1 MKQFKGYAEGQ
12 DFKGTLKYGDFINLQ
27 DSVIDSINEIQE
39 YITVASG
46 LNLTTTTTGLVSTPG
61 IINWGGYPASMEA
74 TQLPSDQCY
83 IVIASRELDERTIPN
98 GVGASTYFAY
108 VDYIAVVSTTIPD
121 LGVLDEDWNGLK
133 VGDTILKVLP
143 YLYRTHDCI
152 VNLTQMNDLQGNE
165 GDVVN
170 VSGVNGIVRVV
181 GTDKYFQVQGA
192 YTNTDLQSQLGGYI
206 ENTLLVF
213 GGDQDINNVILTLR
227 DEESTQLPLPRT
239 NTLNEMLS
247 QMTDILN
254 RLKTIAF
261 TSNYNDLDVM
271 LEDVSQLQVT
281 LSDQGMLEVPMSGT
295 VSLVLSRIK
304 AWVDNLKEVAVTGQY
319 NDLTGVP
326 TKLSDFENDL
336 VLATVDIPGEIRMI
350 GADVDIPE
358 GWQLADGTNG
368 TLDME
373 GYLPYGATDSVPVG
387 TEVNVSGTAGTAIK
401 ARAVKFIQKLIE
413 TLHSL
418 NVTVVNSASGTVGL
432 TPLGG
437 YTNLSKSIV
446 EGQSISIY
454 AVTKQNMKFGG
465 WSGSTTSTANPLVIS
480 PTADV
485 NLTATFITTYQKTL
499 SCNKSGYLVQIGEGS
514 TPTVGPAAS
523 VVLWT
528 ELAYTVFC
536 QAPKTEHYLINV
548 TNNGTVVP
556 TATQPS
562 TGQSGYIYI
571 GMPASAKNEAI
582 VFKYGDK
589 VLIKYVLS
597 QGSGT
602 INVDSTNVTGQS
614 IYYVPGTSKSITF
627 TPSANYRFDHLRMSV
642 NGATSTNNPY
652 AATFQQNTEVQ
663 AFFIGQ
669 YTLAVQSANSA
680 QGTISIDGAAASASQ
695 SKVVDDGSSH
705 SLTATPTAAYNFAS
719 WTQGGN
725 AISTTNPYNVS
736 GNFTIGGT
744 RTILANFTIKQFNV
758 TLMSPSLES
767 TAINGCTSSGGGTV
781 NYGAS
786 TTLSASAIAGAVFG
800 GWYRDGWSSS
810 KSAESTA
817 NPYTVTNITQAR
829 TYQARFNLASYT
841 VTVTSNNTAYGSVAG
856 GGSKKYASSVTVTA
870 SPAANCRFLRW
881 VEGSNTVSS
890 SASYAFTMPANN
902 RTLQAVFERI
912 MFTITATACAGNCT
926 VTGGGSIQQNS
937 SCTLT
942 ATPSANY
949 RFTGWYENSALV
961 SSANPYTFNVTAN
974 RSICAKV
981 ALNNVTISASSCNT
995 GQGTVS
1001 GGGSY
1006 TIGSSCTLRA
1016 TPTASYNFG
1025 GWWTAC
1031 SGGSNQSNFNPW
1043 TFTVSAALT
1052 TYARFS
1058 IKSFTITANKD
1069 NGVSSVTGAGNYQYG
1084 ATCNLSASIYT
1095 TWYTFRGWFE
1105 GSSQVSTAQQYSFTV
1120 TGSRTLTAQTLTKS
1134 VNVSIVGCWTVPV
1147 VSANRYLGIPVVALN
1162 TIVQN
1167 VRAGNPIN
1175 ARCKYNQNVPGIVGT
1190 TTLGFYRRPNVST
1203 TYTVSGT
1210 DLVVSY
1216 TVDAQDSANP
1226 NWICHS
1232 SVTQK
1237 PSGVICEC
1245 RVINQTMYPISLTG
1259 VMNEYVEANSFTGN
1273 CPMREGQVT
1282 IVSSNPSISQINIQY
1297 YGSQIAMSAYSTTVF
1312 TITSDDL
1319 WASQSNLDPNWN
1331 QEVVQIVVR

>member
-74 TQLPSDQCY
+74 TQLPSGQCY

-98 GVGASTYFAY
+98 GVGASTYYAY

-133 VGDTILKVLP
+133 IGDTILKVLP
-143 YLYRTHDCI
+143 YLYRTHDCV
-152 VNLTQMNDLQGNE
+152 VNLKQMNNLQGNE

-213 GGDQDINNVILTLR
+213 GGDQDINNVVLTLR

-261 TSNYNDLDVM
+261 TSDYNDLDVM

-281 LSDQGMLEVPMSGT
+281 LSEQGMLEVPMSGT
-295 VSLVLSRIK
+295 VSLALSRIK
-304 AWVDNLKEVAVTGQY
+304 AWVDNLKEVAITGQY

-373 GYLPYGATDSVPVG
+373 GYLPYGATDSIPVG
-387 TEVNVSGTAGTAIK
+387 TEVNVSGTAGAVIK

-418 NVTVVNSASGTVGL
+418 NVTVVNSASGSVGL

-454 AVTKQNMKFGG
+454 AVVKQNMKFGG
-465 WSGSTTSTANPLVIS
+465 WSGSLTSTANPLVIN

-556 TATQPS
+556 TASQPS
-562 TGQSGYIYI
+562 TGQLGYIYI

-582 VFKYGDK
+582 VFNYGDK
-589 VLIKYVLS
+589 VLITYRVTG
-597 QGSGT
+597 GSGQ
-602 INVDSTNVTGQS
+602 IKINGVNVDGQS
-614 IYYVPGTSKSITF
+614 IYYVPNESPVTVVME
-627 TPSANYRFDHLRMSV
+627 PSANYRYDKITVSV
-642 NGATSTNNPY
+642 SGLSSHDNPFIYTPWRSTGLLV
-652 AATFQQNTEVQ
+652 T
-663 AFFIGQ
+663 FIGQ

-719 WTQGGN
+719 WTQGGTVV
-725 AISTTNPYNVS
+725 STTNPYNVS
-736 GNFTIGGT
+736 GNFTIGGI
-744 RTILANFTIKQFNV
+744 RTILANFTIKQFIV
-758 TLMSPSLES
+758 SLMTPSLES
-767 TAINGCTSSGGGTV
+767 TVINGCSSSGGGTV
-781 NYGAS
+781 NYDAS
-786 TTLSASAIAGAVFG
+786 CTLTATAIAGAVFA
-800 GWYRDGWSSS
+800 GWFRDGWSSS
-810 KSAESTA
+810 KQPESTA
-817 NPYTVTNITQAR
+817 NPVSFREIRQNR

-870 SPAANCRFLRW
+870 TPTANCRFLRW
-881 VEGSNTVSS
+881 VEGSATVSS
-890 SASYAFTMPANN
+890 TVSYAFTMPASN

-949 RFTGWYENSALV
+949 RFTGWYENDALI

-974 RSICAKV
+974 RSICAQV
-981 ALNNVTISASSCNT
+981 ALNNVTISAASCNT

-1016 TPTASYNFG
+1016 TPTAAYNFG

-1031 SGGSNQSNFNPW
+1031 SGGSQKSSSNPW

-1052 TYARFS
+1052 TYARFN
-1058 IKSFTITANKD
+1058 IKSYTITAQA
-1069 NGVSSVTGAGNYQYG
+1069 GTGITTVTGGGSYQYG
-1084 ATCNLSASIYT
+1084 ATCNLNCTVNTA
-1095 TWYTFRGWFE
+1095 WYSFDGWYE
-1105 GSSQVSTAQQYSFTV
+1105 GNTNVSSSMNYSFTV
-1120 TGSRTLTAQTLTKS
+1120 TGNRTLQARALGGSHYVVVSEAWAIPRPGRNRGPLVASGGSKYVNLNSSASFTGILHVSQNYINASNLNLRVYGSSFSNIVDTTINGTSVVSNSQLANGSWDSAEWQYYQTLTGGPSRATIKFQNYS
-1134 VNVSIVGCWTVPV
+1134 NSFISISGMASGTLSALQTQSLMTDVGTVSITKQSGWISHITITYNGTEALRVVPS
-1147 VSANRYLGIPVVALN
+1147 SAA
-1162 TIVQN
+1162 
-1167 VRAGNPIN
+1167 
-1175 ARCKYNQNVPGIVGT
+1175 T
-1190 TTLGFYRRPNVST
+1190 TT
-1203 TYTVSGT
+1203 
-1210 DLVVSY
+1210 
-1216 TVDAQDSANP
+1216 
-1226 NWICHS
+1226 IE
-1232 SVTQK
+1232 
-1237 PSGVICEC
+1237 I
-1245 RVINQTMYPISLTG
+1245 I
-1259 VMNEYVEANSFTGN
+1259 
-1273 CPMREGQVT
+1273 
-1282 IVSSNPSISQINIQY
+1282 
-1297 YGSQIAMSAYSTTVF
+1297 
-1312 TITSDDL
+1312 SDDL
-1319 WASQSNLDPNWN
+1319 AMGDLC
-1331 QEVVQIVVR
+1331 IIIIY